1 MVAALVP
8 SPSPSSPL
16 AVVGFTQVPNT
27 VLLDPT
33 LSRDARFLYTLLLQH
48 ARPRTGYVVRVGYA
62 RLCAL
67 MDAGE
72 DRVRHVM
79 RELVAAGLVAQT
91 RRGRG
96 LVNTYRLLV
105 TPPLSTR
112 PTRVLEPVDSGF
124 SLEEQEF
131 EEDEGE
137 FEHSTSLPCMHFPE
151 RPPEPS
157 SPKPTPSHSPP
168 APALR
173 RTSRPPLS
181 LDPERDAILA
191 LIGDFRRELGDR
203 ATLGSTTS
211 RALNLY
217 RQSTVSW
224 ETFAAAVYSAR
235 AATQARTSAIKRR
248 DERGVNKMPYLLAVL
263 ADRLGLRETP
273 PAGVRG
279 DDETYPEVSVLA
291 VAKGGAGGGAKT
303 RSACLPA
310 DFAGAVWATDGGL
323 ATRREFWGRMAA
335 ETGIGD
341 LRAYCRACGRPPRY
355 DDLAWSVGYVRER
368 RGETRGDRG
377 GR

>member
-8 SPSPSSPL
+8 SPSPPL

-33 LSRDARFLYTLLLQH
+33 LSRDARFLDTLLLQH

-72 DRVRHVM
+72 DLVRQVM
-79 RELVAAGLVAQT
+79 RELVAAGRVEQT

-105 TPPLSTR
+105 TPFPSTR
-112 PTRVLEPVDSGF
+112 PARVLEPGERGF
-124 SLEEQEF
+124 SIEEQEI
-131 EEDEGE
+131 EEERGE
-137 FEHSTSLPCMHFPE
+137 FESSIAPPCLHVPE
-151 RPPEPS
+151 GPPEPS
-157 SPKPTPSHSPP
+157 SPKPIPFSSPP
-168 APALR
+168 DRAPR
-173 RTSRPPLS
+173 RPSRPPVS
-181 LDPERDAILA
+181 LDPERDAVLT
-191 LIGDFRRELGDR
+191 LIGDLRRELGDR

-217 RQSTVSW
+217 RQSDVPW

-235 AATQARTSAIKRR
+235 VATQARTSAIKKR
-248 DERGVNKMPYLLAVL
+248 DEGGVNKMPYMLSVL

-273 PAGVRG
+273 TAGAPG
-279 DDETYPEVSVLA
+279 EGETYPGGSA
-291 VAKGGAGGGAKT
+291 VTMVGVGCREMALPA
-303 RSACLPA
+303 RLPA
-310 DFAGAVWATDGGL
+310 DPADAA
-323 ATRREFWGRMAA
+323 RRAFWGRMAVA
-335 ETGIGD
+335 TGIGD

-355 DDLAWSVGYVRER
+355 DDLARSVGYVRER
-368 RGETRGDRG
+368 RGGARGDGG

>member
-1 MVAALVP
+1 MVAALQS
-8 SPSPSSPL
+8 SPSPTL

-33 LSRDARFLYTLLLQH
+33 LSRDARFLYSLLLQH

-72 DRVRHVM
+72 DLVRRTMH
-79 RELVAAGLVAQT
+79 ELLEAGCVAQT

-112 PTRVLEPVDSGF
+112 PARVLEPGERGF
-124 SLEEQEF
+124 SVEEQKI
-131 EEDEGE
+131 EEDEGA
-137 FEHSTSLPCMHFPE
+137 FEHSIAPPCLHVPE

-157 SPKPTPSHSPP
+157 SPKPISSSSPP
-168 APALR
+168 DSAPR
-173 RTSRPPLS
+173 RAARPLIIP
-181 LDPERDAILA
+181 DPERNAVLG

-203 ATLGSTTS
+203 ATVGSTTS
-211 RALNLY
+211 RALTLY
-217 RQSTVSW
+217 RQSDVPW
-224 ETFAAAVYSAR
+224 EAFVTAVYSAR
-235 AATQARTSAIKRR
+235 AATQARTPTIRKR
-248 DERGVNKMPYLLAVL
+248 DERGVNKMPYMLAVL
-263 ADRLGLRETP
+263 ADRLGLRESPTTGAPEGDKTYPGVSAVAMARVEGGVMAP
-273 PAGVRG
+273 PA
-279 DDETYPEVSVLA
+279 P
-291 VAKGGAGGGAKT
+291 
-303 RSACLPA
+303 LPA
-310 DFAGAVWATDGGL
+310 DPADAA
-323 ATRREFWGRMAA
+323 RRAFWGRMAV

-355 DDLAWSVGYVRER
+355 DDLARSVGYVRER
-368 RGETRGDRG
+368 REGARGDGG

>member
-1 MVAALVP
+1 MVAALQSSS
-8 SPSPSSPL
+8 SPSL

-72 DRVRHVM
+72 DCVRQVM
-79 RELVAAGLVAQT
+79 RELVAAGRVEQT

-105 TPPLSTR
+105 TPFPSTR
-112 PTRVLEPVDSGF
+112 PVRVLEPGERGF
-124 SLEEQEF
+124 SIEEQEI

-137 FEHSTSLPCMHFPE
+137 FESSIAPPSINFPD
-151 RPPEPS
+151 RPPRPS
-157 SPKPTPSHSPP
+157 SPEPVSPLSPP
-168 APALR
+168 NPAPR
-173 RTSRPPLS
+173 RTARPRALP
-181 LDPERDAILA
+181 DPERDAVLA
-191 LIGDFRRELGDR
+191 LIGDVRRELGDR

-211 RALNLY
+211 RALTLY
-217 RQSTVSW
+217 RQSDVSW
-224 ETFAAAVYSAR
+224 ETFVAAVYSAR
-235 AATQARTSAIKRR
+235 AATQARTSAIKKR
-248 DERGVNKMPYLLAVL
+248 DEEGVNKMPYMLAVL
-263 ADRLGLRETP
+263 ADRLGLRDAPT
-273 PAGVRG
+273 AGVRG
-279 DDETYPEVSVLA
+279 DDETYPGIPVSA
-291 VAKGGAGGGAKT
+291 VAMADEGGGAMVSPA
-303 RSACLPA
+303 RLPA
-310 DFAGAVWATDGGL
+310 DCAGGVGSADGGL
-323 ATRREFWGRMAA
+323 ATRREFWGRMAV

-355 DDLAWSVGYVRER
+355 DDLARSVSYVRER
-368 RGETRGDRG
+368 REGASGYGG

>member
-62 RLCAL
+62 RHCAL

-72 DRVRHVM
+72 DLVRQVM
-79 RELVAAGLVAQT
+79 RELVAAGRVEQT

-105 TPPLSTR
+105 TPPPSTR
-112 PTRVLEPVDSGF
+112 PTRVLEPGDSGF
-124 SLEEQEF
+124 SIEEQEI
-131 EEDEGE
+131 EEDEGK
-137 FEHSTSLPCMHFPE
+137 FEHSTAPACLHVPE

-157 SPKPTPSHSPP
+157 SPESVSSLSSPNP
-168 APALR
+168 APRRAARPLAL
-173 RTSRPPLS
+173 P
-181 LDPERDAILA
+181 DPERDAVVT

-203 ATLGSTTS
+203 ATVGSTTS

-217 RQSTVSW
+217 RQSDVSW
-224 ETFAAAVYSAR
+224 EAFVTAVYSAR
-235 AATQARTSAIKRR
+235 AVTRARTSAIKRR
-248 DERGVNKMPYLLAVL
+248 DERGVNKMPYMLAVL
-263 ADRLGLRETP
+263 ADRLGLREIPT
-273 PAGVRG
+273 AGAEREG
-279 DDETYPEVSVLA
+279 ETYPRGLA
-291 VAKGGAGGGAKT
+291 VTMADGEGGTMAPP
-303 RSACLPA
+303 ACLPA
-310 DFAGAVWATDGGL
+310 DPADAA
-323 ATRREFWGRMAA
+323 RRAFWGRMAV

-341 LRAYCRACGRPPRY
+341 LRAYCRACGRPPCY
-355 DDLAWSVGYVRER
+355 DDLARSVGYVRER
-368 RGETRGDRG
+368 RGGGRGDGG

>member
-16 AVVGFTQVPNT
+16 AVVGFTQIPNT
-27 VLLDPT
+27 VLLDRT

-72 DRVRHVM
+72 DFVRRTMH
-79 RELVAAGLVAQT
+79 ELVAAGLVEQT

-96 LVNTYRLLV
+96 LVNIYRLLA

-112 PTRVLEPVDSGF
+112 PARVLEPGERGF
-124 SLEEQEF
+124 SVEEHAI

-137 FEHSTSLPCMHFPE
+137 FDYSTPPPCMNVSE
-151 RPPEPS
+151 RPVGS
-157 SPKPTPSHSPP
+157 SSSGPRRSVPPPDP
-168 APALR
+168 APRKTPRPLAL
-173 RTSRPPLS
+173 P
-181 LDPERDAILA
+181 DPERDAVLS
-191 LIGDFRRELGDR
+191 LIGDLRRELGDR

-217 RQSTVSW
+217 RQSDVSW
-224 ETFAAAVYSAR
+224 EAFVTAVYSAR
-235 AATQARTSAIKRR
+235 AATQARTSAIRRR
-248 DERGVNKMPYLLAVL
+248 DERGVNKMPYMLAVL
-263 ADRLGLRETP
+263 ADRLGLWETP
-273 PAGVRG
+273 TAGVRG
-279 DDETYPEVSVLA
+279 DDETYPGVPVMA
-291 VAKGGAGGGAKT
+291 MADGGGGAMT
-303 RSACLPA
+303 SSACLPA
-310 DFAGAVWATDGGL
+310 DPAGAA
-323 ATRREFWGRMAA
+323 RRAFWGRMAA

-355 DDLAWSVGYVRER
+355 DDLARSVGYVRER
-368 RGETRGDRG
+368 REGARGDGG

>member
-1 MVAALVP
+1 MVAALQSSS
-8 SPSPSSPL
+8 SPSPPL

-67 MDAGE
+67 MDASE
-72 DRVRHVM
+72 DLVRRTM
-79 RELVAAGLVAQT
+79 RELVAAGIVEQT

-105 TPPLSTR
+105 TLPLSTR
-112 PTRVLEPVDSGF
+112 SARVQEPGDSGF
-124 SLEEQEF
+124 SVEEEKI
-131 EEDEGE
+131 EEDEGA
-137 FEHSTSLPCMHFPE
+137 FEHSIAPPCLHVPE

-157 SPKPTPSHSPP
+157 SPKPIPSSSPP
-168 APALR
+168 DPAPR
-173 RTSRPPLS
+173 RAARPLVLP
-181 LDPERDAILA
+181 DPERNAVLA
-191 LIGDFRRELGDR
+191 LIGDLRRELGDR
-203 ATLGSTTS
+203 ATVGSTTS

-217 RQSTVSW
+217 RQSDVSW
-224 ETFAAAVYSAR
+224 EAFVTAVYSAR

-248 DERGVNKMPYLLAVL
+248 DEGGVNKMPYMLAVL
-263 ADRLGLRETP
+263 ADRLGLREPST
-273 PAGVRG
+273 AGVRG
-279 DDETYPEVSVLA
+279 DDETYPGVSA
-291 VAKGGAGGGAKT
+291 VAMAGKGCGEMVPPAP
-303 RSACLPA
+303 LPA
-310 DFAGAVWATDGGL
+310 DPGSAA
-323 ATRREFWGRMAA
+323 RRAFWGRMAA

-355 DDLAWSVGYVRER
+355 DDFARSVGYVRER
-368 RGETRGDRG
+368 REGANGYGG